1 MEHKY
6 LQNVKCMQLIC
17 ILATYTPY
25 IIPVCFV
32 VEEYVNGS
40 VFPLLLEH
48 EIELLTRATGQI
60 IQGMIMDQRQG
71 HQLFWVFDLAILF

>member
-1 MEHKY
+1 MHATNLYIK
-6 LQNVKCMQLIC
+6 
-17 ILATYTPY
+17 LATYTPY

-48 EIELLTRATGQI
+48 EIELLAGTDRQI
-60 IQGMIMDQRQG
+60 GKQIPDEMDNK
-71 HQLFWVFDLAILF
+71 I